1 MGGVYF
7 EEGKNYCISN
17 DKYVKVTR
25 YDNQN
30 EIDILDNSVRMNP
43 LKNIRKISKYEY
55 KDLMTNRIYK
65 YNLNEFKSPESVK
78 KSMNKLR
85 KLLNNNFFGNKNEL
99 FITLTTETFVKSD
112 ITSMNKYFK
121 KFIRKLKK
129 LYKDKKFEYVYVLES
144 CTMNDDLHIHLLLKD
159 INNRILHIENGII
172 SQLWRTR
179 LYFNAENYK
188 FCIIP
193 KY

>member
-55 KDLMTNRIYK
+55 KDLMTHRIYK

-78 KSMNKLR
+78 KSINKLR

-99 FITLTTETFVKSD
+99 FITLTTESFVKSD

-144 CTMNDDLHIHLLLKD
+144 CTMNDDWHIHLLLKD

-188 FCIIP
+188 FCIIS